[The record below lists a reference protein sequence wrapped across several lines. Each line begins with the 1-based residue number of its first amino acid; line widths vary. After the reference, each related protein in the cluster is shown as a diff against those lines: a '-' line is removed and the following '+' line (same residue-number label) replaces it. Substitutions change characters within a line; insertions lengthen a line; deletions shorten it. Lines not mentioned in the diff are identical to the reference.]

1 MEETG
6 RRVVH
11 KPDLVVEDEKIG
23 LLETDE
29 TMTNQEFSSIFY
41 NTQVYN
47 ENDGR
52 MVFDAEVINKFKRVL
67 RYQELLEPVREKII
81 VLQFEKYFEDSD
93 VDRENSKQMNL
104 SLFGSAELANVT
116 VYASKEN
123 GEYVYVAC
131 KTFRRMLKA
140 LEDNTIQFLR
150 PADKD
155 TIISLRLWAFDNDF
169 DLIFKNENL
178 EINFHNVESDES
190 TEETD
195 DTSSKSSSKRK
206 QKSSTE
212 IVDMVMNAGAEQE
225 KAQAE
230 AIKKV
235 LSKDTKAKARTSN
248 QNSTNSGTLTK
259 DEYDSIFIT
268 NYIESENDIEIKP
281 SVIQKAE
288 KLIDNMEQV
297 KTVRERFSF
306 HNISKFVDE
315 DLNIDNL
322 ICNELDVFINE
333 RSVCKFKVY
342 SLNEDEDSLYI
353 NLYSF
358 KLLLTRAGSYYSIYL
373 KGDTSI
379 FVNLK
384 KWADESCGEIDINKK
399 SKTMKIMF

>member
-1 MEETG
+1 MDEAV
-6 RRVVH
+6 RKVH
-11 KPDLVVEDEKIG
+11 KPDIVVEDEKIG

-67 RYQELLEPVREKII
+67 RYQELLEPLREKII

-93 VDRENSKQMNL
+93 VDKENSKCMNL

-123 GEYVYVAC
+123 GEYVYVTC

-178 EINFHNVESDES
+178 EINFHDVESDES
-190 TEETD
+190 VEETD
-195 DTSSKSSSKRK
+195 DTSSKSSSKK
-206 QKSSTE
+206 KTKSAVERALE
-212 IVDMVMNAGAEQE
+212 IVEERDKV
-225 KAQAE
+225 QAY
-230 AIKKV
+230 AIKKAT
-235 LSKDTKAKARTSN
+235 DKAKKGTSN

-281 SVIQKAE
+281 SVIEKAE

-342 SLNEDEDSLYI
+342 SLKEDEDSLYI

-399 SKTMKIMF
+399 SKTMKIIF

>member
-6 RRVVH
+6 RKVH

-93 VDRENSKQMNL
+93 VDKENSKQMNL

-178 EINFHNVESDES
+178 EINFHDVESDES

-195 DTSSKSSSKRK
+195 DTSSKSSSKK
-206 QKSSTE
+206 KTKGATE

-225 KAQAE
+225 KAHAE

-235 LSKDTKAKARTSN
+235 LSKAKARTSN

-281 SVIQKAE
+281 SVIEKAE

-315 DLNIDNL
+315 DANIDNL

-342 SLNEDEDSLYI
+342 SLKEDEESLYI

-384 KWADESCGEIDINKK
+384 KWADESCGEIDINRKR
-399 SKTMKIMF
+399 KTMKITF

>member
-1 MEETG
+1 MDEAV
-6 RRVVH
+6 RKVH

-67 RYQELLEPVREKII
+67 RYQELLEPLREKII

-93 VDRENSKQMNL
+93 VDKENIKQMCL
-104 SLFGSAELANVT
+104 SLFGSAELADVT

-123 GEYVYVAC
+123 GEYVYVSC

-169 DLIFKNENL
+169 DLIFKNEKL
-178 EINFHNVESDES
+178 EINFHDVESDES
-190 TEETD
+190 AEETN
-195 DTSSKSSSKRK
+195 DTSSKSSSK
-206 QKSSTE
+206 
-212 IVDMVMNAGAEQE
+212 
-225 KAQAE
+225 
-230 AIKKV
+230 KK
-235 LSKDTKAKARTSN
+235 TKGTAN
-248 QNSTNSGTLTK
+248 QSSTNSGTLTK

-281 SVIQKAE
+281 SVIEKAE

-297 KTVRERFSF
+297 KTVRERFSY
-306 HNISKFVDE
+306 HNISKFVEE

-322 ICNELDVFINE
+322 IVDELKVMIND
-333 RSVCKFKVY
+333 RNVCKFKVY
-342 SLNEDEDSLYI
+342 KTKGEKEKLYI
-353 NLYSF
+353 NLFSF
-358 KLLLTRAGSYYSIYL
+358 KILLTRAGSYYSLYL
-373 KGDTSI
+373 CGDKETFI
-379 FVNLK
+379 DLD
-384 KWADESCGEIDINKK
+384 KWADESGAEIQIDKK
-399 SKTMKIMF
+399 SKTMKIAF